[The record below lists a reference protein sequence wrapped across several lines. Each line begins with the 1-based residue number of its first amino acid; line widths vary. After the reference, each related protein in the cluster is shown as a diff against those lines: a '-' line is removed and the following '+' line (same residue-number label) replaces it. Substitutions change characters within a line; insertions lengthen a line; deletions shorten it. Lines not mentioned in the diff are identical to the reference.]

1 MGCELGGNMMNACSE
16 CREQGSLAVTNAAR
30 ATAKLI
36 QEGTGRLLI
45 G

>member
-1 MGCELGGNMMNACSE
+1 MMNACSE

-36 QEGTGRLLI
+36 QEGTGSLLI